1 MQKKIIAL
9 ILALS
14 MVAALFV
21 GCQTPATDDPGT
33 PTEAPATNPDAEA
46 TEEPITVET
55 FEGDFTYQ
63 DFVSVMATN
72 WNPHTYQTQ
81 DDAYPSDTARIRI
94 GLYDLIFNDEIHPV
108 EGKEPFAGYVVLP
121 EMAASLPV
129 DVTEQVKAEH
139 PEFNIPEDM
148 TSGYAYTIDLN
159 PDACWE
165 DGTPINADT
174 YVYSMQKLLDPK
186 LLNYRATDY
195 YAQNFSIAGAEE
207 YANAGRTVDLDNYAM
222 SGYTL
227 EDLTLGEDGQ
237 YVSPEGSP
245 MFVGVN
251 FDLSWTAQSGGTLQ
265 ELVEASGD
273 QYFNMERWE
282 ELVALADENGLAP
295 LTEDSYAM
303 LVSVISTDA
312 WMEDES
318 NAPCYFV
325 ERKTYPEVDFS
336 TVGLY
341 KSGDYQITLVL
352 DKALAGFNLYYSL
365 TSNWIVKE
373 DLYESCLTSST
384 GADGVEVW
392 SSTYNTSVETTSSYG
407 PYKLVE
413 FQTDKFMRYEKNE
426 NWYGWTD
433 GKHIYKDPVDGKYYP
448 MYQTTAIECEV
459 VEEADTRKLMFLK
472 GELMGY
478 GLQTEDFDTYRN
490 SDYCYATPAETIFFL
505 ILNGY
510 LEAIQNREAAAD
522 FDQSQYD
529 LETMTVLEFRKAV
542 ALTYDKELFA
552 ATVSPARSG
561 GYGVIGS
568 AYVWDVETGSL
579 YRDTDQAKQALCN
592 AYSVDVSQYA
602 SLDEAAASITGYD
615 PEAAK
620 EFYAEAFTKALEA
633 GYITDEDG
641 DGISDQ
647 TVRIEYCISA
657 DSTFMT
663 QTIDYLNEKMA
674 EVTAGTPFEG
684 KVQFV
689 KSAPYGTDWSNKIK
703 QGLSDTVLAGWS
715 GSVLDPFGLS
725 DLYVNP
731 SYQYDAAWFDATT
744 VSMTLDVEVDGEV
757 KTLTMNLR
765 QWSDALNGLAVTADD
780 GNTYNFGNGMADPQ
794 VRLTILAGI
803 ETQILGTYN
812 YLPML
817 QEGSMA
823 LLSQQVY
830 YVIEEYN
837 PILGRGG
844 IQYLKYN
851 YNDTEWAAY
860 VAENGGELTY

>member
-1 MQKKIIAL
+1 MQKKI
-9 ILALS
+9 LALLLALV
-14 MVAALFV
+14 MAVAVFA
-21 GCQTPATDDPGT
+21 GCQTPAEPSEATA
-33 PTEAPATNPDAEA
+33 APAASGDPSGEA
-46 TEEPITVET
+46 TDAPEADTY
-55 FEGDFTYQ
+55 TYQ
-63 DFVSVMATN
+63 DSVSVMATN
-72 WNPHTYQTQ
+72 WNPHTYQTS

-94 GLYDLIFNDEIHPV
+94 GLYDLIFNDELHPV
-108 EGKEPFAGYVVLP
+108 EGKEPFTGYVVLP

-139 PEFNIPEDM
+139 PEFGIPEDM

-186 LLNYRATDY
+186 LLNYRAVDY

-265 ELVEASGD
+265 ELVEAYGD

-303 LVSVISTDA
+303 LVSLISTDA

-433 GKHIYKDPVDGKYYP
+433 GKHEYVDPNDGQTYP

-459 VEEADTRKLMFLK
+459 VEEAATRKLMFLR

-478 GLQTEDFDTYRN
+478 GLGSEDFDTYR
-490 SDYCYATPAETIFFL
+490 SSEYCYATPAETIFFL

-510 LEAIQNREAAAD
+510 LEAIQSREAAAD
-522 FDQSQYD
+522 FDQTQYD

-542 ALTYDKELFA
+542 ALTYDKDLFA

-561 GYGVIGS
+561 AYGIIGN
-568 AYVWDVETGSL
+568 AYVWDVETGAL

-592 AYSVDVSQYA
+592 AYSVDVSEYA

-615 PEAAK
+615 PEQAK
-620 EFYAEAFTKALEA
+620 VFYGEAFTKALEA

-647 TVRIEYCISA
+647 TVRIEYCISV
-657 DSTFMT
+657 DNDFMT

-689 KSAPYGTDWSNKIK
+689 KSAPYGNEWSDRIRE
-703 QGLSDTVLAGWS
+703 GLSDTVLAGWQ
-715 GSVLDPFGLS
+715 GVVLNPFSLT
-725 DLYVNP
+725 DQYVNP
-731 SYQYDAAWFDATT
+731 AQMYDANWFDATT
-744 VSMTLDVEVDGEV
+744 VDMTLELTVDGEARSI
-757 KTLTMNLR
+757 TMNLR
-765 QWSDALNGLAVTADD
+765 EWSDALNGAAVTAED
-780 GNTYNFGNGMADPQ
+780 GNTYNFGDGMADSQ
-794 VRLTILAGI
+794 DRLTILAAI

-817 QEGSMA
+817 QDGSMA

-830 YVIEEYN
+830 YVVEEYN

-844 IQYLKYN
+844 IQYLRYN
-851 YNDTEWAAY
+851 YNDAEWAAY